1 MNLPSGFDFT
11 AMMKQAQK
19 LQEEMTKQMKSTVV
33 DASVGGG
40 AVNVKMRG
48 DFELLELK
56 ISPDLIKD
64 GDVEMIQDLVLVAI
78 NEAKRKVEEK
88 LKSQIG
94 GLLPRGLGF

>member
-1 MNLPSGFDFT
+1 MNFPGGFDLN

-19 LQEEMTKQMKSTVV
+19 LQEEMAKQMKSTVV
-33 DASVGGG
+33 EASVGGG

-56 ISPDLIKD
+56 LSPDLVKD
-64 GDVEMIQDLVLVAI
+64 NDIEMIQDLIIAAV

-88 LKSQIG
+88 LKNQLG
-94 GLLPRGLGF
+94 GLLPPGLGF